1 MFFSILFL
9 FLLLLLM
16 LPIWTLNSVLMSISF
31 HRRTKINHAKEN
43 QPNWIYF
50 ISQTYYSLH
59 THTHISIRFNFS
71 VIFFVIDYTHFISL
85 SSGEKDEKK
94 NTCLFWKF
102 ESIIDSILRKNSFN
116 NQNGFFLHR
125 SPIVIWQIQFLSV
138 EFRRQWIYLPKFPEN
153 VQTSHN
159 ISNRREINIFLSFFH
174 FLLLFESFIMEALNW
189 NWIYSILYTTTKKC
203 ASCRHISDMS
213 IRKY

>member
-116 NQNGFFLHR
+116 NQNGFFFASLTDCDLTN
-125 SPIVIWQIQFLSV
+125 SIFKC
-138 EFRRQWIYLPKFPEN
+138 WIPTT
-153 VQTSHN
+153 V
-159 ISNRREINIFLSFFH
+159 NIF
-174 FLLLFESFIMEALNW
+174 
-189 NWIYSILYTTTKKC
+189 TKISWKC
-203 ASCRHISDMS
+203 TN
-213 IRKY
+213 KP